1 MISTMDISGASDAAW
16 ATLFAAQDAHL
27 RNLGFYTRPLAN
39 QGGLGPLEHAND
51 LGNDPQRDDQDGRT
65 EQLFTATALD
75 LVADGPTHVQHIGLQ
90 YLYWDARNRGE
101 KDQVEG
107 KGAVEVEVAV
117 GGGEKGNADG
127 NSDIIDTAISVMRT
141 LSNDFEMMF
150 AACVVVRQLVVQRI
164 HVPQPGHIKVLVRF
178 LSLCKDDKLLEIIL
192 DTLEM
197 LFSAEGIRSVR
208 STQITA
214 CKERISVGD
223 ALLRL
228 TGKPSPIMTRVHR
241 LGRQFNSMIREPQ
254 LDRHH
259 GPNI

>member
-65 EQLFTATALD
+65 EQLMA
-75 LVADGPTHVQHIGLQ
+75 
-90 YLYWDARNRGE
+90 
-101 KDQVEG
+101 KD
-107 KGAVEVEVAV
+107 
-117 GGGEKGNADG
+117 
-127 NSDIIDTAISVMRT
+127 
-141 LSNDFEMMF
+141 
-150 AACVVVRQLVVQRI
+150 I
-164 HVPQPGHIKVLVRF
+164 HVLVRF

-228 TGKPSPIMTRVHR
+228 TGKPLPIMTRVHR